1 MGKKDLDQYHYRVY
15 SPWMKLK
22 SYNWEFLISDAN
34 LKTYDKNEIIY
45 YQEEYNDFAY
55 IVKKGR
61 VRISFFSPD
70 GDVKVLTIVEE
81 GSMFGELSIMDD
93 LPNMVTAK
101 TIVES
106 QIYQISKKTFIN
118 KLKNE
123 PEIAFNISKNLARKV
138 RLLSSQIQDLSF
150 SDSKTR
156 VISTLI
162 KLSENHGN
170 IIDGDY
176 MIDVKFTHQEMANLT
191 GLCRVTVSNIMS
203 ELSNEGFIC
212 KKSGHVI
219 VKNIEKLKEKLNC

>member
-1 MGKKDLDQYHYRVY
+1 MAKKDLDQYHYKVY

-22 SYNWEFLISDAN
+22 TYNWDFLISEAA

-61 VRISFFSPD
+61 ARLSIFSPD
-70 GDVKVLTIVEE
+70 GDVKVVTIVEE
-81 GSMFGELSIMDD
+81 GSMFGELSILDD

-101 TIVES
+101 TIVDS
-106 QIYQISKKTFIN
+106 KIYQIDKVTLIK
-118 KLKNE
+118 KLKDD
-123 PEIAFNISKNLARKV
+123 PEIAFNITKNLARKV

-150 SDSKTR
+150 SDSKSR
-156 VISTLI
+156 VVSTLI

-170 IIDGDY
+170 KISEGY

-212 KKSGHVI
+212 KKSGYVI
-219 VKNIEKLKEKLNC
+219 VKNIEELKKRLQY